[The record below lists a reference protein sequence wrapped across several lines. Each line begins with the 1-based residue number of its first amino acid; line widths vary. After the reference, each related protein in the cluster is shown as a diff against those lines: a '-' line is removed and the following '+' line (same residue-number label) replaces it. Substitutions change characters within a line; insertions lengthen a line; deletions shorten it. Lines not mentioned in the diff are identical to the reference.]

1 MLLLLL
7 SNHFIPKLL
16 FPPRHLRRICQLL
29 IDVGVVLAL
38 EQRQQL
44 MTYLV
49 ASVLHIAIA
58 GVFTPLLPEHS
69 QVRLDF
75 FAPHP
80 QHRPD
85 NLHTRHPER
94 TPVFGVSRGTLR
106 WILLVIPSEARD
118 LLFWMLNAK
127 C

>member
-7 SNHFIPKLL
+7 PNHFIPKLL
-16 FPPRHLRRICQLL
+16 LPPRHLRRICQLL
-29 IDVGVVLAL
+29 IDVGVVLTL

-44 MTYLV
+44 MTNPV
-49 ASVLHIAIA
+49 ARVLHIAIA

-75 FAPHP
+75 FVPHP

-85 NLHTRHPER
+85 NLHTRYPERALPNVTRHPER
-94 TPVFGVSRGTLR
+94 TPVFGVSRGTLH
-106 WILLVIPSEARD
+106 WILLVIPSKAR
-118 LLFWMLNAK
+118 
-127 C
+127 